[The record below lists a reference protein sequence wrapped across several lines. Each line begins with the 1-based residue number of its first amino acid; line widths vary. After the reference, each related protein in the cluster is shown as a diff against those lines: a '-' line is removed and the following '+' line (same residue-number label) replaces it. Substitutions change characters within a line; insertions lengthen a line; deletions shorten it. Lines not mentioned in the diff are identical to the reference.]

1 VERGYGRI
9 ANLEE
14 AAMNKE
20 FEKKKKKKY
29 ENPALKKESFNPQME
44 KCRKFNKVITGTT
57 VAYAACSSCGV
68 A

>member
-1 VERGYGRI
+1 
-9 ANLEE
+9 
-14 AAMNKE
+14 MNKE